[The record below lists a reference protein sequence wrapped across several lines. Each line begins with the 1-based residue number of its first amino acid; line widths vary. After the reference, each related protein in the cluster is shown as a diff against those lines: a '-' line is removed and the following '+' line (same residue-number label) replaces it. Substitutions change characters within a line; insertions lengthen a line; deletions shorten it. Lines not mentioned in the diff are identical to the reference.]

1 MDEMLLYG
9 AASPVFA
16 VVHPSFPVCTDSI
29 SSKIHNWICTILLRH
44 HLENMSVAL
53 VTRPSATPQ
62 PTDTPRSPAGLF
74 QMSGLSALIKCPL
87 SKKHQDPKTS
97 LSLSCQIDTPTTVIL
112 NDPENRDSSL
122 IKGRLVL
129 DAHHVVEVE
138 RLHATLRLCII
149 QKKPFKR
156 GCRDCKNQTTEL
168 EHCSFITSTATLQRG
183 KFEYPFSY
191 RVPDDL
197 PPSLDTSIVSVFYEF
212 EAEAFVRREGQLSKA
227 PKVVTLKHNLNI
239 SRSPLVPNS
248 ALYSRRIFQ
257 AAGIEVGCHFGS
269 IIDPNGTHNVRLTM
283 NGLVSYPGNE
293 ENVQIW
299 RLWKGS
305 WRLEETVKTI
315 AQACC
320 CHANGIEG
328 SEDDKVQKRSK
339 VTVLGEDGIYS
350 GWNSDDT
357 LGTLDMDFA
366 FSLKKT
372 KGHAINYAH
381 NTGHGDEVEVTHA
394 LVVEL
399 ILVKEYFPKGR
410 PDLSI
415 RTGVA
420 RILRSQHQVVLSDYA
435 RVSNLPVD
443 ECLPFYQELFPSPP
457 IYEDDGFTEEATIQS

>member
-1 MDEMLLYG
+1 
-9 AASPVFA
+9 
-16 VVHPSFPVCTDSI
+16 
-29 SSKIHNWICTILLRH
+29 
-44 HLENMSVAL
+44 
-53 VTRPSATPQ
+53 
-62 PTDTPRSPAGLF
+62 
-74 QMSGLSALIKCPL
+74 MSGLSALIKSPL

-97 LSLSCQIDTPTTVIL
+97 LVSLSCQIDTPPTVIL
-112 NDPENRDSSL
+112 NDPENRNSSL

-138 RLHATLRLCII
+138 RLQATLRLCII

-156 GCRDCKNQTTEL
+156 GCRDCKNQITEL
-168 EHCSFITSTATLQRG
+168 KHCDFITSTATLQRG
-183 KFEYPFSY
+183 KYEYPFSY
-191 RVPDDL
+191 RVPDNL
-197 PPSLDTSIVSVFYEF
+197 PPSLDTSIVSVSYEF
-212 EAEAFVRREGQLSKA
+212 EAEACVRRKDQLSRT
-227 PKVVTLKHNLNI
+227 PRIVTLKRTLDVA
-239 SRSPLVPNS
+239 RSLSVPNS
-248 ALYSRRIFQ
+248 TLYSRRIFQ
-257 AAGIEVGCHFGS
+257 SAGIEVGCHFGS

-283 NGLVSYPGNE
+283 DGLVSYPGNG

-315 AQACC
+315 ASACD

-328 SEDDKVQKRSK
+328 STDDKVQKRSK

-357 LGTLDMDFA
+357 LGTLDMEFA

-372 KGHAINYAH
+372 KGRAINYAH
-381 NTGHGDEVEVTHA
+381 DTGHGDEVEVTHA

-399 ILVKEYFPKGR
+399 MLVKEYFPKGR

-420 RILRSQHQVVLSDYA
+420 RILRSQHRVVLSDYA
-435 RVSNLPVD
+435 RVSNVPVD

-457 IYEDDGFTEEATIQS
+457 IYEDDGSVEEATTHP